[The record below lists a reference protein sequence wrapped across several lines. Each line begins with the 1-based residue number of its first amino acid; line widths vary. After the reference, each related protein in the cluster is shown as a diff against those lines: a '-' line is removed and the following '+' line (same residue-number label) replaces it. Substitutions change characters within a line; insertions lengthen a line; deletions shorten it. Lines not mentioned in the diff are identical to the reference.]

1 MEKAGYSALRAAEEE
16 KVEEG
21 TVSELNPMKER
32 GHSRSTSLDL
42 NKMMGAA
49 GSSVYTDVPAAEPPK
64 PPPVG
69 ASVLLVVL
77 T

>member
-1 MEKAGYSALRAAEEE
+1 MEKAGYSALKAADEE
-16 KVEEG
+16 KEQVLEKE
-21 TVSELNPMKER
+21 TMSELNPMRER

-64 PPPVG
+64 PPPVRH
-69 ASVLLVVL
+69 
-77 T
+77 